1 LRETVVSHIPYTLCR
16 SGTYYY
22 NRRVPKHAVQAY
34 GSFIRQALSKCP
46 EEAEA
51 YAKRLGNVLEGSW
64 STTTSIQPVDIP
76 TILLSFKPRSF
87 KLSEIAT
94 EYVVVKSIDPRPPR
108 IALQSFISL
117 AGDRDVGE
125 YMREDAKLFLRHLEM
140 SGNKTATIRK
150 RINSISAIL
159 NYAYAELDLDKRNPF
174 SRLFIKGEGE
184 DSHKRGTFS
193 NEQLK
198 WGYDKALASGSQIKL
213 LMPLLGET
221 GCRLAEVV
229 GLKLEDIDLVNDLI
243 HIRPNSARRL
253 KTKSSQRTLPLV
265 GYAKLAME
273 QALKQADDT
282 YLFPR
287 YIRDGTCY
295 ATHASNA
302 LNKWLKKDFDGL
314 TAHCL
319 RHTFRDRLR
328 AVECPMD
335 LIDQIGGWKSISSI
349 GNGYGKGYRHAQIRT
364 VIERIKVGHRVLIS
378 CQSIG

>member
-1 LRETVVSHIPYTLCR
+1 MSHIPYTLCR

-22 NRRVPKHAVQAY
+22 NRCVPKHAVQAY

-184 DSHKRGTFS
+184 DSHKRGTFT

-198 WGYDKALASGSQIKL
+198 WGYDKALASGSQIKF

-221 GCRLAEVV
+221 GCRLAEIV
-229 GLKLEDIDLVNDLI
+229 GLKLEDIDLVNGLI
-243 HIRPNSARRL
+243 HIRPNSARKL

-265 GYAKLAME
+265 GYAKLAMK
-273 QALKQADDT
+273 QSLKQADDT
-282 YLFPR
+282 FLFPR
-287 YIRDGTCY
+287 YIRDEKCY

-314 TAHCL
+314 TVHCL

-335 LIDQIGGWKSISSI
+335 LIDQIGGWKSVSSI
-349 GNGYGKGYRHAQIRT
+349 GNNYGEGYNLVALKNQ
-364 VIERIKVGHRVLIS
+364 LILIHVS
-378 CQSIG
+378 

>member
-1 LRETVVSHIPYTLCR
+1 MSHIPYTICR

-22 NRRVPKHAVQAY
+22 NRRVPKHAVKAY
-34 GSFIRQALSKCP
+34 GTFIRQALSKCP

-64 STTTSIQPVDIP
+64 SNTTDIIP
-76 TILLSFKPRSF
+76 IDVIAVVTSFKPRPSL
-87 KLSEIAT
+87 LSDYVS
-94 EYVVVKSIDPRPPR
+94 EYLSLRSVHHKPIKVAVDP
-108 IALQSFISL
+108 FISL
-117 AGDRDVGE
+117 AGDRDVSQ
-125 YMREDAKLFLRHLEM
+125 YTREDAKLFVSHLDM
-140 SGNKTATIRK
+140 KGNKTATIRR
-150 RINSISAIL
+150 RINSLSAIL

-174 SRLFIKGEGE
+174 SRLFIRGEGE
-184 DSHKRGTFS
+184 DTHKRGTFT
-193 NEQLK
+193 NDQLK

-221 GCRLAEVV
+221 GCRLAEIV
-229 GLKLEDIDLVNDLI
+229 GLNLEDIDLENDLI

-253 KTKSSQRTLPLV
+253 KTRSSQRTLPLV
-265 GYAKLAME
+265 GYAKLAMK

-287 YIRDGTCY
+287 YIRDGKCY

-335 LIDQIGGWKSISSI
+335 LIDQIGGWRSVSSI
-349 GNGYGKGYRHAQIRT
+349 GNSYGEGYRLAQIRT
-364 VIERIKVGHRVLIS
+364 VIERIKVGHRLLIS
-378 CQSIG
+378 CQSMR

>member
-1 LRETVVSHIPYTLCR
+1 VSHIPYTLCR

-22 NRRVPKHAVQAY
+22 NRRVPKHAVKAY
-34 GSFIRQALSKCP
+34 GPFIRQALSKCP

-51 YAKRLGNVLEGSW
+51 YAKRLGDVLEGSW
-64 STTTSIQPVDIP
+64 SNTTDIIP
-76 TILLSFKPRSF
+76 IDVIAVVISFKPRPSL
-87 KLSEIAT
+87 LSDYVS
-94 EYVVVKSIDPRPPR
+94 EYLSLRSVHHKPIKVAVDP
-108 IALQSFISL
+108 FISL
-117 AGDRDVGE
+117 AGDRDVSQ
-125 YMREDAKLFLRHLEM
+125 YTREDAKLFVCHLEM
-140 SGNKTATIRK
+140 KGNKTATIRR
-150 RINSISAIL
+150 RINSLSAIL

-184 DSHKRGTFS
+184 DSHKRGTFT

-198 WGYDKALASGSQIKL
+198 WGYDKALGSGSQIKL

-221 GCRLAEVV
+221 GCRLAEIV
-229 GLKLEDIDLVNDLI
+229 GLKLEDIDLANDLI
-243 HIRPNSARRL
+243 DIRPNSARRL
-253 KTKSSQRTLPLV
+253 KTRSSKRTLPLV

-273 QALKQADDT
+273 QALKQGDDT

-287 YIRDGTCY
+287 YIRDGKCY

-302 LNKWLKKDFDGL
+302 LNKWLKKDFNGL

-349 GNGYGKGYRHAQIRT
+349 GNGYGEGYRW
-364 VIERIKVGHRVLIS
+364 EKVEAVM
-378 CQSIG
+378 CDVKIGWLK

>member
-1 LRETVVSHIPYTLCR
+1 MSHILYTLCR

-22 NRRVPKHAVQAY
+22 NRRVPEHAVQAY
-34 GSFIRQALSKCP
+34 GSLIRQALSKCP

-64 STTTSIQPVDIP
+64 SNTTSIQPVDIP
-76 TILLSFKPRSF
+76 TILFSFRPRSF

-94 EYVVVKSIDPRPPR
+94 EYVGVKGIDPRPPR

-117 AGDRDVGE
+117 AGDRAVGE

-150 RINSISAIL
+150 RINSLSAIL

-184 DSHKRGTFS
+184 DSHKRGTF
-193 NEQLK
+193 NNDQLK
-198 WGYDKALASGSQIKL
+198 WGYDKALASDSQIKM

-221 GCRLAEVV
+221 GCRLAEIV
-229 GLKLEDIDLVNDLI
+229 GLKLEDIDLENDLI
-243 HIRPNSARRL
+243 HIQPNSARRL
-253 KTKSSQRTLPLV
+253 KTRSSQRTLPLV
-265 GYAKLAME
+265 GYAKLAVE

-282 YLFPR
+282 FLFPR
-287 YIRDGTCY
+287 YIRDEKCY

-335 LIDQIGGWKSISSI
+335 LIDQIGGWKSVSSI
-349 GNGYGKGYRHAQIRT
+349 GNSYGIGYQNSKLLTWMI
-364 VIERIKVGHRVLIS
+364 LIS
-378 CQSIG
+378 VNKKPTQFF